1 MAADTH
7 REESSSAREPAAA
20 ADASRPD
27 APSSSYAFAADAACV
42 RAVLAGQRERFEELV
57 GRYQNVVYA
66 VALGYMKDAQRAEDL
81 SQEVFIN
88 AFANLAQLREPE
100 RFLPW
105 LLQIAR
111 NRSYREA
118 HKAATRPEQALSEA
132 HEPAAPGANQDVQRA
147 ANVLALVEELPEPY
161 RGTLLMKY
169 RQGLSCKEIA
179 ESEGVPIGTIT
190 SRLTRALA
198 VLRTALGQ

>member
-1 MAADTH
+1 MAAGAH
-7 REESSSAREPAAA
+7 REEPSSAREPAAA
-20 ADASRPD
+20 ADVSRPD
-27 APSSSYAFAADAACV
+27 AASAYAFAADAACV
-42 RAVLAGQRERFEELV
+42 RAVLAGQKERFEELV

-81 SQEVFIN
+81 AQEVFIN
-88 AFANLAQLREPE
+88 AFANLAQLREPD

-118 HKAATRPEQALSEA
+118 HKAAARPEQALSEA
-132 HEPAAPGANQDVQRA
+132 HEPAAPGPNQDVQRA